1 MRLYALAQLF
11 LYSKMIKTI
20 HNVTERI
27 LRLKP
32 HLITEH
38 IRGDNFFNENS
49 LKAFKNK

>member
-1 MRLYALAQLF
+1 MIIAL
-11 LYSKMIKTI
+11 
-20 HNVTERI
+20 HNVMERI

-49 LKAFKNK
+49 LKGF